1 MGQRYFAGLGRRSAA
16 DQSGLR
22 SPDDA
27 ATGKAASPTD
37 PFRRRASRLPNVSS
51 WFPSASCNVIG
62 GIIDGIRRASI
73 VCPTRRPDHQYVVPA
88 GRRDL
93 QRPFHMRQP
102 PDVAEIDV
110 EPFGI
115 FPESSF
121 EIDRCPRKGMLPA
134 QESDHLAQMTGSVNL
149 QRSDDRR
156 LRRILFR

>member
-1 MGQRYFAGLGRRSAA
+1 M
-16 DQSGLR
+16 
-22 SPDDA
+22 
-27 ATGKAASPTD
+27 
-37 PFRRRASRLPNVSS
+37 
-51 WFPSASCNVIG
+51 
-62 GIIDGIRRASI
+62 
-73 VCPTRRPDHQYVVPA
+73 PA